1 MLKLHLEFKKTM
13 RVESIVSGGS
23 GGGGTSSMHSEIM
36 EQMVKRVSRIVA
48 AQKTSASVSTQEEF
62 TYLLKQH
69 QRAFLAGLT
78 LVWVL

>member
-13 RVESIVSGGS
+13 RVESIVN
-23 GGGGTSSMHSEIM
+23 GTASMQSEIM

-48 AQKTSASVSTQEEF
+48 SQKASAAASTQEEF

>member
-13 RVESIVSGGS
+13 RVESIVS